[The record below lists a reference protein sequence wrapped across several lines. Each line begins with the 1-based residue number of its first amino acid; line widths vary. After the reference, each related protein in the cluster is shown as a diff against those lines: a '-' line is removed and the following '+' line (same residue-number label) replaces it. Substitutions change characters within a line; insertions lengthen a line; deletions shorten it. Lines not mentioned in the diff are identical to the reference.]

1 MIYHVVL
8 PTAPFA
14 TRMIVMIYIVFKVW
28 LDCNLNFEFKSAVK
42 LVRDVEMSKDDDE
55 NDGLQ
60 KH

>member
-8 PTAPFA
+8 PTVPFA
-14 TRMIVMIYIVFKVW
+14 TRMTVIIYIVLKLW

-42 LVRDVEMSKDDDE
+42 LVRDVEMSKEDDE

>member
-1 MIYHVVL
+1 MTVI
-8 PTAPFA
+8 
-14 TRMIVMIYIVFKVW
+14 IYIVLKLW

-42 LVRDVEMSKDDDE
+42 LVRDVEMSKEDDE

>member
-1 MIYHVVL
+1 MIFLVVL
-8 PTAPFA
+8 PTAHFV
-14 TRMIVMIYIVFKVW
+14 TRMTVIIQILIKLC

-42 LVRDVEMSKDDDE
+42 QVRDVEMSKEDDE